1 MLHVLFHA
9 CVTLYLMG
17 PISAGF
23 SALESCETGILP
35 SVTVLSVNVCFTN
48 K

>member
-1 MLHVLFHA
+1 MRYM
-9 CVTLYLMG
+9 CLMG

-23 SALESCETGILP
+23 SALKSCETGILHIY
-35 SVTVLSVNVCFTN
+35 SVTVLSVYVCFTLSFTF